1 MKSWIWALLGI
12 TLLGSPA
19 AAGALAPALRAL
31 VRQGV
36 PKAEWGRIPPSPFAP
51 RIDRSGRVQVV
62 IRPLRPGGALPPVSS
77 LEALGAVKVRFSRLM
92 DEIQAWVPVDS
103 LRSVA
108 ALPGVGRVGVP
119 TYAVV
124 EPPPGNSAERV
135 RPSAVTMGTTPP
147 TGLPIDQTAIEAM
160 QAAELQAIGA
170 EGQGIKVGVIS
181 DDDSGNAAS
190 QQAGY
195 LPTTIWSDPNYPGTS
210 PTPGDPAEGT
220 AMLEEVHAM
229 VPEAQLGFCGPATSS
244 DFVTCYQ
251 DFVNWGARV
260 IVDDLGFNADMFTR
274 GVKTPG
280 SFANAIY
287 TVVSQNP
294 NVAFLSAA
302 GNDAKDYLQA
312 PYTPISCPS
321 AISAT
326 SCMYFGAVTNVSG
339 TALSKYNVS
348 NVLPVVLF
356 SSTFDPVLEWNDPL
370 STANP
375 PSFTTNYT
383 LYLFDTSGNLLA
395 TGTPATTNDG
405 RPVSYFNYNVPS
417 STSPPVLVG
426 LVVACTAGCSVVPT
440 PTLKLLGNGDGA
452 VLFGLSSP
460 SEPMYTAGSTS
471 AGQTAVPG
479 VLATVAGAVDQ
490 KSPLEVTLEGYSAL
504 GPYLYG
510 DIGATAIESEPALTG
525 IDDVETSGAG
535 GFSSSGTL
543 QNGGVAFCGT
553 SATGPNVGAL
563 VAALMSADPGQS
575 ASFYAQALAST
586 ASKTAIAAN
595 VPIPSSN
602 PTDGYQCSNGNLQGY
617 VDTSTEN
624 DAGVGLAQG
633 YAALTS
639 FFKFETTTISAPP
652 DVTVSSGGTAT
663 EDVPLNVP
671 VTYTATVSAGTN
683 SASTTA
689 CNWPGTQTSGPSAT
703 YTFPAAG
710 SYVVEADCEDSQ
722 GILNPSYATID
733 VTAENIPAPT
743 VALAT
748 TSQPNVFDLTLT
760 GTEPL
765 TLSVASSDPAFL
777 PASGISLS
785 SGCGTTTLT
794 CTITL
799 SPVPDTSG
807 SSELTLTATDPY
819 GQKGEGRASFSYT
832 YTPPSS
838 GGGGGALGPWSLLVL
853 GALSWLVVRRRRA

>member
-1 MKSWIWALLGI
+1 
-12 TLLGSPA
+12 
-19 AAGALAPALRAL
+19 
-31 VRQGV
+31 
-36 PKAEWGRIPPSPFAP
+36 
-51 RIDRSGRVQVV
+51 
-62 IRPLRPGGALPPVSS
+62 
-77 LEALGAVKVRFSRLM
+77 
-92 DEIQAWVPVDS
+92 
-103 LRSVA
+103 
-108 ALPGVGRVGVP
+108 
-119 TYAVV
+119 
-124 EPPPGNSAERV
+124 
-135 RPSAVTMGTTPP
+135 
-147 TGLPIDQTAIEAM
+147 
-160 QAAELQAIGA
+160 
-170 EGQGIKVGVIS
+170 
-181 DDDSGNAAS
+181 
-190 QQAGY
+190 
-195 LPTTIWSDPNYPGTS
+195 
-210 PTPGDPAEGT
+210 
-220 AMLEEVHAM
+220 
-229 VPEAQLGFCGPATSS
+229 
-244 DFVTCYQ
+244 
-251 DFVNWGARV
+251 V
-260 IVDDLGFNADMFTR
+260 IVDDLGFPGADMFTR
-274 GVKTPG
+274 GVHTPG
-280 SFANAIY
+280 SFANDIY

-302 GNDAKDYLQA
+302 GNDAQDYLQA
-312 PYTPISCPS
+312 PYTPTSCPS
-321 AISAT
+321 AISSAT
-326 SCMYFGAVTNVSG
+326 SCMDFGAVTNVSG
-339 TALSKYNVS
+339 TALSTYGVS
-348 NVLPVVLF
+348 NELPVVLG

-375 PSFTTNYT
+375 PSFATNYT
-383 LYLFDTSGNLLA
+383 LYLLDTSGNVLE
-395 TGTPATTNDG
+395 TGKLTTTSDG
-405 RPVSYFNYNVPS
+405 RPVSYFSYTVS
-417 STSPPVLVG
+417 SPPVDAE
-426 LVVACTAGCSVVPT
+426 LVVACTAGCSAE
-440 PTLKLLGNGDGA
+440 PTLKLLGWGDGT
-452 VLFGLSSP
+452 VLFGNLSP
-460 SEPMYTAGSTS
+460 LEPMYTAGSMW
-471 AGQTAVPG
+471 AGQKAVPG

-490 KSPLEVTLEGYSAL
+490 TSPLEVTLESYSAL

-510 DIGATAIESEPALTG
+510 GIGATGIESEPALTG

-535 GFSSSGTL
+535 GFSSSRPL

-586 ASKTAIAAN
+586 ASETAIAAN
-595 VPIPSSN
+595 VVIPSSNN
-602 PTDGYQCSNGNLQGY
+602 PTDGYQCSPGNLQGY
-617 VDTSTEN
+617 VDTPTEN
-624 DAGVGLAQG
+624 DAGAGLAQG

-819 GQKGEGRASFSYT
+819 GQQGEGRASFSYT
-832 YTPPSS
+832 YTPSSS